1 MMLPE
6 GRGFYAENH
15 RAVLVIFA
23 CAALGYK
30 KSAAISDRLFLLRE
44 IEKLLLLLMGEITYR
59 REALPEAVLRVSGKV
74 QEPLCSFLKETAE
87 MAQKYQGERFACIF
101 SGKCRKIFEKQRAD
115 AEGF

>member
-1 MMLPE
+1 MLKII
-6 GRGFYAENH
+6 G
-15 RAVLVIFA
+15 AVLVIFA

-74 QEPLCSFLKETAE
+74 QEPLCSFF
-87 MAQKYQGERFACIF
+87 ERDGRDGTEISGRAFCLYF

>member
-1 MMLPE
+1 MLKII
-6 GRGFYAENH
+6 G
-15 RAVLVIFA
+15 AVLVIFA

-59 REALPEAVLRVSGKV
+59 REALPEAVLTCSGKV
-74 QEPLCSFLKETAE
+74 QEPCAVF
-87 MAQKYQGERFACIF
+87 ERDGRDGTEISGRAFCLYF

>member
-1 MMLPE
+1 MLKII
-6 GRGFYAENH
+6 G
-15 RAVLVIFA
+15 AVLVIFA

-59 REALPEAVLRVSGKV
+59 REALPEAVLRVSGKCKNPCAV
-74 QEPLCSFLKETAE
+74 F
-87 MAQKYQGERFACIF
+87 ERDGRDGTEISGRAFCLYF